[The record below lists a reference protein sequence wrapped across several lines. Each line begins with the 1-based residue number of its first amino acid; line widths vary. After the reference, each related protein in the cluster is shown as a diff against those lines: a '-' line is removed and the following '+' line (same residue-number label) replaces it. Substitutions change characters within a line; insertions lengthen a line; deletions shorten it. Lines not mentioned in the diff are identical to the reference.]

1 MEDVSMLNKAKVLV
15 ATSLVTLALVSTSL
29 AADHVLKI
37 AYPEDPKTVDV
48 QMTQDFYT
56 LPLNVYDRLVEA
68 ETSGPGQSQLVPG
81 LAESWEVSQDGKTY
95 EFHLRKGVLFH
106 NGEELTADDV
116 VYTFE
121 RMLDPKTKALSTDIL
136 NFVDG
141 AAERLDGEATTV
153 PGLQAMDKYTV
164 KVVLKE
170 PYAAFIA
177 LLASPGASIYNRKF
191 TEPLGDKYGL
201 TPETTNGTGPFK
213 LTEYT
218 LNDSQVLEAN
228 DKYFKGR
235 PKLDQIVIRV
245 VADAET
251 LRLLFESGELD
262 VFDIDYASSQLP
274 YFASSDQWKGQIRSG
289 PRVGIYYYHINQ
301 ALKPFD
307 DVRVRKAF
315 QMAIN
320 RQEILDKNFYGKGK
334 LENGVMPRGLT
345 CYAEAKPIEYNPQKA
360 KALLAEAGYPN
371 GVDINLAQVSS
382 WSSRWSDM
390 NQVIQA
396 QIKEAGFNAQIKTM
410 DESTYFAARKAGT
423 VDNYTQNWSA
433 DFNDPDNFF
442 YTFFS
447 KSGMSVRGYNN
458 NDQEVFTALDKA
470 RSMTNPEER
479 FALYQKMNDRIV
491 QDDAAWVPL
500 FSLDHNYVVQP
511 RVKKFVVPWNGWSD
525 MSYYKMEVE

>member
-1 MEDVSMLNKAKVLV
+1 MLNRVKFLM
-15 ATSLVTLALVSTSL
+15 ATGLVTLALTTSGL
-29 AADHVLKI
+29 AADHVLRI
-37 AYPEDPKTVDV
+37 AYQEDPKTVDV

-68 ETSGPGQSQLVPG
+68 ETSGPGQTQLVPG
-81 LAESWEVSQDGKTY
+81 LAERWEVSEDGKTY
-95 EFHLRKGVLFH
+95 TFHLRQGVLFH

-116 VYTFE
+116 VYTFG

-141 AAERLDGEATTV
+141 AAERLEGTATSV
-153 PGLQAMDKYTV
+153 PGLQAVDKYTV
-164 KVVLKE
+164 KIVLKE

-191 TEPLGDKYGL
+191 TEPLGDQYGL
-201 TPETTNGTGPFK
+201 TPETTNGTGPFILK
-213 LTEYT
+213 EYN
-218 LNDSQVLEAN
+218 LNDNQILEAN
-228 DKYFKGR
+228 EKYFKGR
-235 PKLDQIVIRV
+235 PKLDEIIIRV
-245 VADAET
+245 VADPET

-262 VFDIDYASSQLP
+262 VFDIDYAPTQLP
-274 YFASSDQWKGQIRSG
+274 YFIGSDQWKDQVRSG
-289 PRVGIYYYHINQ
+289 PRVGMYYYHINQ

-320 RQEILDKNFYGKGK
+320 RDEILQKNFYGKGAI
-334 LENGVMPRGLT
+334 ENGVIPRGIS
-345 CYAEAKPIEYNPQKA
+345 CYTAATPIEYNPAKA
-360 KALLAEAGYPN
+360 KQLLAEAGYPN
-371 GVDINLAQVSS
+371 GVDINLTQVSS
-382 WSSRWSDM
+382 WSSKWSDM
-390 NQVIQA
+390 NQIIQA

-410 DESTYFAARKAGT
+410 DESAYFASRKAGT

-447 KSGMSVRGYNN
+447 KSGTAVRGYNN
-458 NDQEVFTALDKA
+458 NDEEVFVALDKA
-470 RSMTNPEER
+470 RSMTNAEER
-479 FALYQKMNDRIV
+479 CALYQKMTDKIV
-491 QDDAAWVPL
+491 QEDAAWVPM
-500 FSLDHNYVVQP
+500 FSLDHAYVVQP
-511 RVKKFVVPWNGWSD
+511 RVKNFVVPWNGWSD